1 MNTQHPQPIPT
12 RTHWGAIC
20 VGLETI
26 AGALAVAALHVMAVI
41 WLACE
46 WALQTVQARVE
57 DDFDEGSSYVWFA
70 VVAAGAVVSV
80 ICIADMW
87 PVVIGWLGIDTT
99 ACTPVNPCR

>member
-1 MNTQHPQPIPT
+1 MNTKPIPT
-12 RTHWGAIC
+12 RSNLGAIV

-26 AGALAVAALHVMAVI
+26 AGAIGVALLNLIAIV
-41 WLACE
+41 WLCCE
-46 WALQTVQARVE
+46 WALETVQARVE

-80 ICIADMW
+80 VCIADMW